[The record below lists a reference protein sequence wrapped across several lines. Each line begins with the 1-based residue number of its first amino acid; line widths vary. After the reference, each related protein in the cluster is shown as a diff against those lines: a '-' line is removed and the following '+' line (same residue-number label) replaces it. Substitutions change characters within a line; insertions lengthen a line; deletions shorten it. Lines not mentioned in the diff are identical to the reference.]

1 MPRTGPGTNALNCCL
16 RGEQLNAQGCMSRGE
31 LKSAYAFCV
40 HGGIQAL
47 PTLSHGGS
55 HMNNKSMDHL
65 LPGDGRR
72 GTLSLGHQLWG
83 WVSLQNVDKNRW
95 VPFHEG
101 AHARPRALG
110 ILRGKLAHLGSGL
123 CASQFQ
129 ETLGPPN
136 MWPLLLQ
143 GGRRGCR
150 DSASLSCGRPI
161 LVPWNALLLGV
172 DSCHLSR
179 GCQSSGAPLPR
190 WGGLP

>member
-1 MPRTGPGTNALNCCL
+1 
-16 RGEQLNAQGCMSRGE
+16 MSRGE

-83 WVSLQNVDKNRW
+83 RVSLQNVDKHRW
-95 VPFHEG
+95 DPFREG

-136 MWPLLLQ
+136 TWPLLLQ

-161 LVPWNALLLGV
+161 LVPWNALLLGA

-179 GCQSSGAPLPR
+179 GCQSSGAPLPW